1 VGLIPLLLA
10 IPGKSRKAAFL
21 LSMICGV
28 IFFTAVFS
36 WTFEIPRYKLLHH
49 AFLGLYLGLYFGVFG
64 LAFNVIN
71 KRCGIAAALSS
82 APFLWVSLEYVRSN
96 FFFLALPWALLAHSQ
111 YKYPWIIQFA
121 ALTGAYGISF
131 LIVLVNSALT
141 LLFLISF
148 SKLKILRLPGLTLP
162 STKSTI
168 LLTLSTAVLTG
179 LALFYGNA
187 ILSGQIIGKEIKLSV
202 LQGNIDR
209 QKKADPKKHAAHIM
223 QTYTNLSKQAA
234 ADQPDLII
242 WPEAATPGY
251 ILKTIALHK
260 QIVSLIKEIKTPFLI
275 GSSEYPKFIKDRP
288 LRPEDIGNTALFFS
302 SEGKVLGQY
311 LKIHL
316 VPFGEY
322 IPYEGSISWPSFI
335 VPEDKKT
342 FEIPG
347 KEYTLFS
354 LDDNK
359 FGAVICWEVVFP
371 QLFRSFVKDGAN
383 FMINLTNEGWFGD
396 SAAPYQMAAIVAI
409 RAVENRV
416 PVVRAAN
423 TGISCFIDAFG
434 RITGIV
440 KNSTNKHTFIEGY
453 LTMPIRPSK
462 DKTFYTRHGD
472 IFAYLSVII
481 TLCLIFIC
489 LILGK
494 PQT

>member
-1 VGLIPLLLA
+1 
-10 IPGKSRKAAFL
+10 
-21 LSMICGV
+21 M
-28 IFFTAVFS
+28 
-36 WTFEIPRYKLLHH
+36 
-49 AFLGLYLGLYFGVFG
+49 LGLYLGLYFGVFG
-64 LAFNVIN
+64 LAFNFIT
-71 KRCGIAAALSS
+71 KRSGIGAALSS

-96 FFFLALPWALLAHSQ
+96 FFFLALPWALLSHSQ

-141 LLFLISF
+141 LLILILF
-148 SKLKILRLPGLTLP
+148 SKLKILRPAGLTLP
-162 STKSTI
+162 SRKSAI
-168 LLTLSTAVLTG
+168 SLTLSAAVLTG
-179 LALFYGNA
+179 MALIYGHVT
-187 ILSGQIIGKEIKLSV
+187 LSRPISGNEIKLSV

-209 QKKADPKKHAAHIM
+209 QKKADPRRHATFIM
-223 QTYTNLSKQAA
+223 QTYTSLTRQAA
-234 ADQPDLII
+234 ADQPDLIL
-242 WPEAATPGY
+242 WPEGSTPGFV
-251 ILKTIALHK
+251 LKDLALHRK
-260 QIVSLIKEIKTPFLI
+260 ISTLIAEIKTPFLI

-288 LRPEDIGNTALFFS
+288 LRPTDVGNTALYFS
-302 SEGKVLGQY
+302 PEGRFLGQY

-322 IPYEGSISWPSFI
+322 IPYKNVISWPGFI
-335 VPEDKKT
+335 VPDDKKT

-347 KEYTLFS
+347 KDHTLFS
-354 LDDNK
+354 LGDNK
-359 FGAVICWEVVFP
+359 FSAIICWEVVFP
-371 QLFRSFVKDGAN
+371 HLFRSFVKSGAS

-416 PVVRAAN
+416 PVARAAN

-440 KNSTNKHTFIEGY
+440 KNSAHKPTFIEGY

-462 DKTFYTRHGD
+462 EKTFYTRFGD
-472 IFAYLSVII
+472 IFAYLNLII

-489 LILGK
+489 LLSGK
-494 PQT
+494 FQTQISQQNSDEYQNH